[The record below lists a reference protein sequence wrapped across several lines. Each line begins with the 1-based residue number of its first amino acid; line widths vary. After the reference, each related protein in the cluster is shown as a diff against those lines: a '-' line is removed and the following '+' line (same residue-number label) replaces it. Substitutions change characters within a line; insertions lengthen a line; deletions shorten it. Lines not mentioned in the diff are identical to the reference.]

1 MPTTTLKTRQECE
14 DFVCGATLFGVGGG
28 GPPAVGNRLLGE
40 QIDAGREIRWVDVSE
55 IADDAWTVCPFGM
68 GGRPPKG
75 HPTPEE
81 LKEAGLDQPKV
92 SNSLQAAVEALAD
105 YMKIKIGAIVP
116 VELGGSNTPGPL
128 IAGMNLG
135 IPTVDGDYTGRA
147 IPEITQI
154 TPEIYGKRS
163 WPLSSVDRWGNV
175 CIIKESVSTPMS
187 ERIGKLLSRAAFGGC
202 GMAGFLLKGSE
213 MKQIVVRD
221 SLSKCLTMGRAIR
234 MAIAN
239 GHDPVM
245 AAAHEGAGWVLFRG
259 RVTATEWDET
269 QAYMYG
275 IGTNRLEGTG
285 DFKGHNFAIWYKN
298 ENHVT
303 WKDGKPFVTSPDIIA
318 VLDEAS
324 GEPLTNAD
332 VVEGRHVAVIGIPA
346 IQGFRSAKGLEVL
359 GPRHFGF
366 DIDYAPIERHVGRE

>member
-1 MPTTTLKTRQECE
+1 MPTTTLKTKQETE
-14 DFVCGATLFGVGGG
+14 DFVRGATFFGVGGG
-28 GPPAVGNRLLGE
+28 GPPALGNQLLGE

-55 IADDAWTVCPFGM
+55 IDDEAWTVCPFGM

-81 LKEAGLDQPKV
+81 LKEAGLDQPTV
-92 SNSLQAAVEALAD
+92 SNNLQAAVEALAD
-105 YMKIKIGAIVP
+105 YMHITIGAIVP

-128 IAGMNLG
+128 IAGMSLG

-154 TPEIYGKRS
+154 TPELYGKRS

-175 CIIKESVSTPMS
+175 CIIKESAGTAMS

-221 SLSKCLTMGRAIR
+221 SLSKCLAMGRAIR
-234 MAIAN
+234 AAREG
-239 GHDPVM
+239 GHDPVD
-245 AAAHEGAGWVLFRG
+245 AAAREGSGWVLFRG
-259 RVTATEWDET
+259 RVTATEWDES

-275 IGTNRLEGTG
+275 IGTNRIEGAG
-285 DFKGHNFAIWYKN
+285 PFQGHQFAIWYKN
-298 ENHVT
+298 ENHIT
-303 WKDGKPFVTSPDIIA
+303 WKDGRPFVTSPDIIA
-318 VLDEAS
+318 VLDAAD

-332 VVEGRHVAVIGIPA
+332 VVEGRNVAVIGMPA
-346 IQGFRSAKGLEVL
+346 IDGYRSAKGLEVL

-366 DIDYAPIERHVGRE
+366 DMDYATVEQHVR